1 MLENPRKCST
11 DCLTDPL
18 TDTHKLLA
26 ATFAT
31 STMINSKA
39 IRIHSKNIPGL
50 TMLKEAGPVSKRLKP
65 STENGSFVE
74 PKILKLPEG
83 YSIQEPTLDDPVYT
97 ELLGDT
103 AAR

>member
-1 MLENPRKCST
+1 M
-11 DCLTDPL
+11 
-18 TDTHKLLA
+18 
-26 ATFAT
+26 
-31 STMINSKA
+31 KA
-39 IRIHSKNIPGL
+39 IRIHSKPFSAL
-50 TMLKEAGPVSKRLKP
+50 TVLEEAGPVSKRLKP

-74 PKILKLPEG
+74 PKNLKLPEG